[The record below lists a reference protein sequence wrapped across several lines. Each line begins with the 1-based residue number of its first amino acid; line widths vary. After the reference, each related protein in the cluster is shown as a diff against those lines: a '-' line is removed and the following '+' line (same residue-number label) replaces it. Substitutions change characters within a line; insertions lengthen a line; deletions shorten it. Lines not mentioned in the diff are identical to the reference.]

1 MRAEKIKKIYSLA
14 FLFNFHLALS
24 SYINSTFLTNII
36 PEKYVGV
43 LYTISSILTLALLSK
58 SAKILKYFGNRKLT
72 LIFLLFNIFSLIG
85 LSFSVDPLIIGTSFV
100 IFTTTNTL
108 VMFCIDIF
116 IEHWSDKNKT
126 GETRGLYLTIVN
138 LAIMIS
144 PLIASLI
151 ITKEGGYKSIYLIA
165 LLLVIIMTILFMS
178 FIKKYKD
185 KTYTRTAFVETFKY
199 LKKSKHMFA
208 ISMVNFLLQFFYA
221 WMVVYTPIYLYN
233 HLGFTWDK
241 IGIMFTVMLIPFV
254 IIELPI
260 GVIIDKYNFN
270 KKIILSIG
278 FIIMIIST
286 GIITFLPAYNWII
299 WIIILFITRVGA
311 SIVEATNEIYFFTYI
326 GDEDASLLSIFRDM
340 YPVAYIIAPIIATL
354 IFLILPFKYLFI
366 TLSIIMLSSFYFI
379 SKLKGKYENK
389 LSNPNK

>member
-1 MRAEKIKKIYSLA
+1 
-14 FLFNFHLALS
+14 
-24 SYINSTFLTNII
+24 
-36 PEKYVGV
+36 
-43 LYTISSILTLALLSK
+43 
-58 SAKILKYFGNRKLT
+58 
-72 LIFLLFNIFSLIG
+72 
-85 LSFSVDPLIIGTSFV
+85 
-100 IFTTTNTL
+100 
-108 VMFCIDIF
+108 
-116 IEHWSDKNKT
+116 
-126 GETRGLYLTIVN
+126 
-138 LAIMIS
+138 MIS